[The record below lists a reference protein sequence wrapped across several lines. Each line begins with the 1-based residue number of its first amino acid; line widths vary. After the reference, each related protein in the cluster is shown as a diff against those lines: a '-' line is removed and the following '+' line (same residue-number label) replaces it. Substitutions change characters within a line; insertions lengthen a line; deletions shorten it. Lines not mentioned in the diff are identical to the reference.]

1 MPNRYW
7 VTGGTG
13 NWSSTTNWSATSGGG
28 SGASV
33 PTAADDVFFDA
44 GSGSGTVTTTAGATC
59 LSANFSGFIGTFN
72 ANTSWSVATS
82 LTFSSTMT
90 ITGTGNIV
98 KTASGGTW
106 TFNTK
111 TYTGGWV
118 YHIGGGS
125 VTTIAD
131 NIAFV
136 GSLTNGFNGNINATS
151 PRTITIG
158 GTFTGLYTSLTNIDF
173 VMNGSGNLGL
183 DIRRSSGTASI
194 TIDSPLGTIN
204 HNADLGLANM
214 TFNYVQGNFI
224 STSSITFFGFTS
236 PNIMNNVSTLV
247 FNSMRFGGNSG
258 QTVTLNSDMYV
269 AGNLSTT
276 GVAGVVNGTGRLYIR
291 GDISTPVSGTATI
304 EMDGTT
310 NATITTGATSIANSL
325 IINKSGTPT
334 PATVTLN
341 SFTWGGAGRTLQ
353 RTAGNINVGT
363 STVTIPNAAVTIN
376 NMVFNNLT
384 VTAGAVI
391 TQNTANTIN
400 STLQLNGSTTFAGTA
415 GWTCASLIMTA
426 AGSFAITLQNG
437 VTYTTTTAVQ
447 LTGATNTNRYTMI
460 SDNAS
465 FRAIW
470 TVGNTAT
477 QAITYVNG
485 TRIDSSAGATVWTL
499 GTVSLT
505 APATLN
511 WNNGSQPSTVGYTF
525 VN

>member
-1 MPNRYW
+1 MPNKYW
-7 VTGGTG
+7 I
-13 NWSSTTNWSATSGGG
+13 GG
-28 SGASV
+28 SGNNWSTAANWSLSSGVVNPTTV

-72 ANTSWSVATS
+72 ANTNWSIGTS
-82 LTFSSTMT
+82 LTFSSAMT
-90 ITGTGNIV
+90 ITGTGNIL

-111 TYTGGWV
+111 TYTGGWN
-118 YHIGGGS
+118 YHSAGGS
-125 VTTIAD
+125 AVTIAD

-136 GSLTNGFNGNINATS
+136 GSLINGFNANINATS

-158 GTFTGLYTSLTNIDF
+158 GTFAGLYTSLTNIDF

-224 STSSITFFGFTS
+224 STSSITFFGFAS

-247 FNSMRFGGNSG
+247 FNSMRFGGNSN

-276 GVAGVVNGTGRLYIR
+276 GQAGVVNGTGRLYI
-291 GDISTPVSGTATI
+291 GGNISTPVSGTATI

-310 NATITTGATSIANSL
+310 NATITASSIANSL

-341 SFTWGGAGRTLQ
+341 SFTWGAAGRTLQ

-415 GWTCASLIMTA
+415 GWTCASLVMTA
-426 AGSFAITLQNG
+426 AGAFTIILQNG

-499 GTVSLT
+499 GIVSLV
-505 APATLN
+505 APDTRN